1 MKRLTITQEEKKIIL
16 EKYHSKG
23 QINENQILKKL
34 FSKVYDDIF
43 RNFTDDAIRGF
54 DNLFIKAFNQKNMME
69 QGGKL
74 FLKSMNPKSSP
85 LPMDTIEEIL
95 LNVGKGRLKPEQVLQ
110 YLPDQLADGT
120 KFRDVMQKLM
130 ASKGG
135 QKTIVSNLPKQT
147 SQRIQPTAAEY
158 RNQVGQSYSKY
169 GAGSN

>member
-1 MKRLTITQEEKKIIL
+1 MKRLVITQEEKKLIL
-16 EKYHSKG
+16 EKYHPKG
-23 QINENQILKKL
+23 LIYENKILKQL
-34 FSKVYDDIF
+34 FGKVYDDIF
-43 RNFTDDAIRGF
+43 RNFSDDVIRGF
-54 DNLFIKAFNQKNMME
+54 DDIFIKAFNQKNMME

-74 FLKSMNPKSSP
+74 FLKSINPKTP
-85 LPMDTIEEIL
+85 PIPMDTIEEIL
-95 LNVGKGRLKPEQVLQ
+95 LNVSKGRLKPEQVLK

-135 QKTIVSNLPKQT
+135 QKTIVSNVPKQT